1 MCQLEIYQPNQIHK
15 WFHQTSVPSRLNK
28 RAKHEVMDKVM
39 KMLGIKIDEKNGT
52 NVISVVKCNVE
63 GKLVS
68 GGKSKWLS

>member
-1 MCQLEIYQPNQIHK
+1 
-15 WFHQTSVPSRLNK
+15 
-28 RAKHEVMDKVM
+28 M